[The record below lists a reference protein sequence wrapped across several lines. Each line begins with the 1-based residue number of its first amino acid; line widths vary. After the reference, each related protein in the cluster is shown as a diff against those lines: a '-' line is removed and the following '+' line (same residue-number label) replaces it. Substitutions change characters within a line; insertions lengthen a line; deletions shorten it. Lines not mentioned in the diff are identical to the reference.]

1 MKKIILSI
9 ACSFAFLVST
19 TQVSLAQTAATD
31 TSSAAAKSKQI
42 TTLLTSKLNLST
54 TQASS
59 VSGLVTTYADKFS
72 TSNKNVS
79 SSTGMKATV
88 EKEAQSKLGT
98 DFSNEL
104 PKLLDAAQKTKYSGV
119 KDQVNTLFK
128 QIK

>member
-1 MKKIILSI
+1 MKKIILLFV
-9 ACSFAFLVST
+9 CSFAFLVST
-19 TQVSLAQTAATD
+19 TQVSMAQTAD

-42 TTLLTSKLNLST
+42 TTLLTTKLKLST
-54 TQASS
+54 TQATT

-72 TSNKNVS
+72 KSNKSVS

-98 DFSNEL
+98 EFSNEL
-104 PKLLDAAQKTKYSGV
+104 PKLLDAAQTTKFSGI
-119 KDQVNTLFK
+119 KDLVNTLFK

>member
-1 MKKIILSI
+1 MKKITLLFV
-9 ACSFAFLVST
+9 CSFAFLVST
-19 TQVSLAQTAATD
+19 TQVSMAQTAD

-42 TTLLTSKLNLST
+42 TTLLTTKLKLST
-54 TQASS
+54 TQATT

-72 TSNKNVS
+72 KSNKSVS
-79 SSTGMKATV
+79 SSTGMKATI

-98 DFSNEL
+98 EFSNEL
-104 PKLLDAAQKTKYSGV
+104 PKLLDASQTTKFSGI